1 MDLWGAGGNFS
12 HFRNFTEGKNSHFRN
27 FTEGRIMYECFHC
40 GHRSVIWDADFNTED
55 YGYDRPGIV
64 HDCHC
69 CNCGAII

>member
-1 MDLWGAGGNFS
+1 
-12 HFRNFTEGKNSHFRN
+12 
-27 FTEGRIMYECFHC
+27 MYECFHC

-69 CNCGAII
+69 CNCGAIIQYIIFIDNEEEEVEENAENHI